1 MEREPERADK
11 EVIVILGLRVQ
22 AQVPLALKG
31 IELELER
38 ESASQI
44 SEQILEFGAFKAS
57 IIFIAFILNDCL
69 PLLRQTFVIFI
80 QNEINSC
87 LFYCYSVC
95 HL

>member
-1 MEREPERADK
+1 M
-11 EVIVILGLRVQ
+11 
-22 AQVPLALKG
+22 PLAPQE
-31 IELELER
+31 IEQELEIEP